1 MKAAVLKGPLK
12 IEIEE
17 RPIPTPGEAEV
28 LVKVKSVGICGSDV
42 HGFLGLIGKRRLPGL
57 VMGHEAS
64 GQVEELGKGVAGW
77 NKGDRVAIDPQI
89 ACGYCYQCKRGWS
102 NLCDNM
108 SVIGSSMRNFKDG
121 AMCEYIVLPAS
132 QLYKIPDNLSFNEAA
147 MLDPVSYSL
156 HVFNRASMEIGDTVA
171 IIGTGVIGLIMVQ
184 VAKLKGAG
192 KVIAVDASD
201 KRLELAKAF
210 GADVLVNSRN
220 QNTTETIMSETDG
233 RGADI
238 AVEAVGLPVTYQNAI
253 NSVRKRGEVLAFG
266 FRDAEVP
273 IPIQPLLFREITI
286 IGNTGFVFEILPF
299 IDLVAGGKI
308 GIKPIITHVFA
319 LDRAQQAFELAAD
332 ESSGAIKV
340 MIAP

>member
-1 MKAAVLKGPLK
+1 MKVAVIKGPYK
-12 IEIEE
+12 MEIED
-17 RPIPTPGEAEV
+17 RPIPSPSDGEV

-42 HGFLGLIGKRRLPGL
+42 HGFLGLSGKRRLPGL

-64 GQVEELGKGVAGW
+64 GQVEEIGSKVTGW
-77 NKGDRVAIDPQI
+77 NKGDRVAINPQLS
-89 ACGYCYQCKRGWS
+89 CGYCYQCRRGWS
-102 NLCDNM
+102 HLCDNM

-132 QLYKIPDNLSFNEAA
+132 QLYKIPSSLSFGEAA
-147 MLDPVSYSL
+147 MLDPVSNSL
-156 HVFNRASMEIGDTVA
+156 HVFNRSSMDIGDTVA
-171 IIGTGVIGLIMVQ
+171 IIGTGVIGLVLVQ

-201 KRLELAKAF
+201 KRLELAKTF
-210 GADVLVNSRN
+210 GADILVNSRTE
-220 QNTTETIMSETDG
+220 NTVEAIMSETGG

-238 AVEAVGLPVTYQNAI
+238 VVEAVGLPVTYQNAV
-253 NSVRKRGEVLAFG
+253 NSVRKRGEILALG

-286 IGNTGFVFEILPF
+286 IGNTGFLFEILPF

-308 GIKPIITHVFA
+308 DVKPIITHVFSI
-319 LDRAQQAFELAAD
+319 DDVQKAFELAAD

-340 MIAP
+340 MVTP